1 MVRTSRSPIR
11 RGGSGSISLRPATRD
26 TCSPAKSTRSSA
38 GAARRISAS
47 IRRWRASWAG
57 VRCATARDCRLARV
71 LIREVMTES
80 VVTAA
85 PERTV
90 REIAELMR
98 ERNVGSVVLLAGHE
112 PVGFVTDR
120 DLALSVIAD
129 GRDFGDHVADHA
141 SSPVITAAPGMDV
154 EEAGELMVR
163 HGIRRLVVVDGGRL
177 IGIVTLDDLASRTG
191 DSELASQLSS
201 RVTRAVMPD
210 FFFHERGDH

>member
-1 MVRTSRSPIR
+1 MRY
-11 RGGSGSISLRPATRD
+11 
-26 TCSPAKSTRSSA
+26 
-38 GAARRISAS
+38 
-47 IRRWRASWAG
+47 
-57 VRCATARDCRLARV
+57 ATARDCRLAAV

-90 REIAELMR
+90 REVAELMR
-98 ERNVGSVVLLAGHE
+98 ERNVGSVVLVNDNE
-112 PVGFVTDR
+112 PIGFVTDR

-129 GRDFGDHVADHA
+129 GRDFGDHIEDHA
-141 SSPVITAAPGMDV
+141 SSPVITAEPGMDV

>member
-1 MVRTSRSPIR
+1 M
-11 RGGSGSISLRPATRD
+11 
-26 TCSPAKSTRSSA
+26 
-38 GAARRISAS
+38 
-47 IRRWRASWAG
+47 
-57 VRCATARDCRLARV
+57 

-80 VVTAA
+80 VVTAE
-85 PERTV
+85 PQRTV

-98 ERNVGSVVLLAGHE
+98 ERNVGSVVLLEGSK

-141 SSPVITAAPGMDV
+141 SSPVICADPDMGV
-154 EEAGELMVR
+154 EECAELMVR

-177 IGIVTLDDLASRTG
+177 SGIVTLDDLISRTG
-191 DSELASQLSS
+191 DADLAAALST

-210 FFFHERGDH
+210 FFFHPRGEL

>member
-1 MVRTSRSPIR
+1 ML
-11 RGGSGSISLRPATRD
+11 LRD
-26 TCSPAKSTRSSA
+26 
-38 GAARRISAS
+38 
-47 IRRWRASWAG
+47 
-57 VRCATARDCRLARV
+57 
-71 LIREVMTES
+71 VMTAE

-85 PERTV
+85 PDRTV
-90 REIAELMR
+90 REVAELMR
-98 ERNVGSVVLLAGHE
+98 ERNVGSVVIVDDSV
-112 PVGFVTDR
+112 PSGFVTDR

-141 SSPVITAAPGMDV
+141 SSPVITAEPGMDV

>member
-1 MVRTSRSPIR
+1 ML
-11 RGGSGSISLRPATRD
+11 LRD
-26 TCSPAKSTRSSA
+26 
-38 GAARRISAS
+38 
-47 IRRWRASWAG
+47 
-57 VRCATARDCRLARV
+57 
-71 LIREVMTES
+71 VMTAE

-85 PERTV
+85 PDRTV

-98 ERNVGSVVLLAGHE
+98 ERNVGSVVIVGGDHG

-141 SSPVITAAPGMDV
+141 SSPVITAAPGRDV
-154 EEAGELMVR
+154 EGAAELMVR

-177 IGIVTLDDLASRTG
+177 IGIDTLDDLASRTG
-191 DSELASQLSS
+191 DSELASQLAG

>member
-1 MVRTSRSPIR
+1 
-11 RGGSGSISLRPATRD
+11 
-26 TCSPAKSTRSSA
+26 
-38 GAARRISAS
+38 
-47 IRRWRASWAG
+47 
-57 VRCATARDCRLARV
+57 V
-71 LIREVMTES
+71 LVREVMTES

-98 ERNVGSVVLLAGHE
+98 ERNVGSVVLVEAE
-112 PVGFVTDR
+112 RPIGFVTDR

-141 SSPVITAAPGMDV
+141 SSPVITASGSMEV

-163 HGIRRLVVVDGGRL
+163 HAIRRLVVVDGGRL
-177 IGIVTLDDLASRTG
+177 TGIVTLDDLASRTG

-210 FFFHERGDH
+210 FFFHERGEH